1 MSHASVYVK
10 TIDRGAQLA
19 ELRLLA
25 GDRDDL
31 WVAPSNENRRPD
43 DPPAEHEREAAA
55 WLREALATDKRT
67 RDQLTA
73 VVLDGTGS
81 LFTWSEV
88 PAGVGP
94 KAVIDAIRRGGRSTG
109 QTGAHD
115 AEVSSPIAL
124 APELDLPEGLS
135 LEAMGSEAD
144 PLADTELGS
153 TRVGMSA
160 VPDLATRLLLDQ
172 LDAQGVQVE
181 RVLTVWQA
189 MALAWSVS
197 SSQTKSQQHGLAR
210 PNSSADPSSVVEVA
224 SSTTTAVVVLD
235 ASSRRLLWVWTVQG
249 EPIASGWGRLAR
261 DGSVPASVVSRLCL
275 EWIGWGSQLGR
286 SPGRILVVQPDA
298 MSGPGGVTPAAMIA
312 RQWPDATMDA
322 VSLEDPLLA
331 TIARAAD
338 RIAGDTNAPAAA
350 GLMQELT
357 HRPGRLDRSSRL
369 WAGAAMLTAAVA
381 LGIAAWKLGQTS
393 VQTAQQAQE
402 TRQTWR
408 ERATAIDP
416 RALEPGVLDPFMY
429 LRDLVAQAQREVAP
443 VARRRPIMRELESI
457 ALVIGYDNVRLQEI
471 NLSQLTAI
479 LKVRVDTTQTYEE
492 LREAMTS
499 IAGSELADWSATSR
513 SVGNGPEVEATFN
526 SLWVRSPAGG
536 TQGGGI

>member
-43 DPPAEHEREAAA
+43 DPPPEHEREAAG
-55 WLREALATDKRT
+55 WLRDALATDKRT

-94 KAVIDAIRRGGRSTG
+94 KAVVDAIRRGGRSTG

-135 LEAMGSEAD
+135 IEAMGSEAD
-144 PLADTELGS
+144 PLADSELGS

-160 VPDLATRLLLDQ
+160 VPDLAARLLLDQ

-189 MALAWSVS
+189 IALAWSTAPHQS
-197 SSQTKSQQHGLAR
+197 KAQQSAHPRSNA
-210 PNSSADPSSVVEVA
+210 SADSAGVVEVA
-224 SSTTTAVVVLD
+224 SSMTTAVVVLD
-235 ASSRRLLWVWTVQG
+235 ASSRRFLWVWTVQG

-275 EWIGWGSQLGR
+275 EWIGWGSQMGR

-298 MSGPGGVTPAAMIA
+298 MVGPGGITPAAMIA
-312 RQWPDATMDA
+312 RQWPDATLDA

-331 TIARAAD
+331 TLARAAD
-338 RIAGDTNAPAAA
+338 RIAGDTNAPASA

-357 HRPGRLDRSSRL
+357 YRPGRLDRSSRL
-369 WAGAAMLTAAVA
+369 WVGAAMLAAAAA
-381 LGIAAWKLGQTS
+381 LGIAAWKLGQAS
-393 VQTAQQAQE
+393 AQTAQQAQE

-416 RALEPGVLDPFMY
+416 RALEPGVLDPILY
-429 LRDLVAQAQREVAP
+429 LRDQVAQAQRQVAP

-457 ALVIGYDNVRLQEI
+457 ALVIGYNNVRLQEI
-471 NLSQLTAI
+471 KLSQVNAMLRI
-479 LKVRVDTTQTYEE
+479 RVDNTQSYEE
-492 LREAMTS
+492 LRSAMS
-499 IAGSELADWSATSR
+499 SVAGSELADWTASSR
-513 SVGNGPEVEATFN
+513 SVGNGPEVEASFQ
-526 SLWVRSPAGG
+526 SLWRRMPTGG
-536 TQGGGI
+536 PQGGN